1 MYAYYICTSKI
12 YIIMWQKTYSVI
24 TKEVTKEQIWKLTTD
39 IDNWKNWDNTVED
52 SKLLGDF
59 KVGSFFMLKPKGGPK
74 VKIKLIE
81 IEPYKKF
88 TDLTKFPL
96 AKMYGEHFY
105 EETKDGLKITV
116 TMTVKGLLSFI
127 WVKLVAKDIVD
138 NLAEDVANQIKNA
151 KKL

>member
-1 MYAYYICTSKI
+1 MYTYYICVFKI
-12 YIIMWQKTYSVI
+12 YNMWQKSYSVI

-39 IDNWKNWDNTVED
+39 IDNWKNWDSSVED

-59 KVGSFFMLKPKGGPK
+59 KVGNFFMLKPKGGPK

-88 TDLTKFPL
+88 TDLTKFPF
-96 AKMYGEHFY
+96 AKMYGEHLY

-116 TMTVKGLLSFI
+116 TMTVEGILGFI

-138 NLAEDVANQIKNA
+138 NLADDISNQIKNA
-151 KKL
+151 NKL

>member
-1 MYAYYICTSKI
+1 
-12 YIIMWQKTYSVI
+12 MWQKSYSVI

-39 IDNWKNWDNTVED
+39 IDNWKNWDSSVED

-59 KVGSFFMLKPKGGPK
+59 KVGNFFMLKPKGGPK

-88 TDLTKFPL
+88 TDLTKFPF
-96 AKMYGEHFY
+96 AKMYGEHLY

-116 TMTVKGLLSFI
+116 TMTVEGILGFI

-138 NLAEDVANQIKNA
+138 NLADDISNQIKNA
-151 KKL
+151 NKL